1 VAMNGIVAAVGLSVL
16 CVWLPVAVALLVLR
30 GDLDGGDVPQ
40 PMRAVGLI
48 CVVWL
53 SWVTSPL
60 IRAWQRVRSST
71 GAGGA

>member
-1 VAMNGIVAAVGLSVL
+1 MNGIVVAVGLSII

-30 GDLDGGDVPQ
+30 GDLDAPDVPK

-53 SWVTSPL
+53 SWVTSPV
-60 IRAWQRVRSST
+60 IRAWQRVRSSREVSE
-71 GAGGA
+71 

>member
-1 VAMNGIVAAVGLSVL
+1 MNGIVVAVGLSVI
-16 CVWLPVAVALLVLR
+16 CVWLPVTVALRVLR
-30 GDLDGGDVPQ
+30 GDLDAPDVPQ

-60 IRAWQRVRSST
+60 IRAWRRLRSST
-71 GAGGA
+71 GGGGA